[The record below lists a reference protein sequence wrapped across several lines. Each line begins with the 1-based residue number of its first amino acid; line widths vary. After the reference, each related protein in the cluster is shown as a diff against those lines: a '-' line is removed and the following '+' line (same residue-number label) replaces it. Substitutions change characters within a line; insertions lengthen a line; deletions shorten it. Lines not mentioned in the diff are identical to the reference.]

1 VLRQQ
6 TSSNRCRQ
14 GFNGAVDR
22 SRTTSQHHLT
32 EDAVMASEI
41 EQLPDI
47 SGYLKLASCPQWS

>member
-1 VLRQQ
+1 MDFVPPVRPGHESTYTPVQK
-6 TSSNRCRQ
+6 S
-14 GFNGAVDR
+14 G
-22 SRTTSQHHLT
+22 TTS